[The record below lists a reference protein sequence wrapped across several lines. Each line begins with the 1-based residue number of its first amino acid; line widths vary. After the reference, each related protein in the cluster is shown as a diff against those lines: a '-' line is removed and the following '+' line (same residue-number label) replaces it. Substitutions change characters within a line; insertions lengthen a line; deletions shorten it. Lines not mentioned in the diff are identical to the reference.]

1 MASGVQNAL
10 DMGFAK
16 LREIPPGVHL
26 FCPRISEDDDEI
38 YEDADAVTNLTRQER
53 EHRIE
58 EGQSRL
64 DLMYNC
70 SLILGLS
77 REAAGPLRDD
87 FDARTDDFL
96 QTCASCVRNWHK
108 GRTQFLKDIA
118 NIYNDEVVDELTNR
132 LNEFDFNRIT
142 TGLKAAE
149 EFIIQHGSI
158 VSQSTFIKEGKSD
171 LLVSIYESLCCI
183 AYLSTPENRRHFNYV
198 FTTIQQRKPLKLDE
212 ILPSMTIFLFDEDE
226 TRRNFAIQ
234 TFERKPVVSKSDF
247 DWAIQGS
254 FKDALLKA
262 NSKSTDG
269 QTLQRI
275 WQGFLYILDV
285 LEEDCIMECL
295 RGMDVQ
301 PTIYELMISQ
311 MPQLQDAHV
320 LRAVLKTFC
329 ALIVKSAKAF
339 WEAYRHYSPPAILEQ
354 IIRSPAFRPLL
365 LHSGDHDLTPAAVSW
380 VKPLIDSIS
389 PNQKT
394 DVCDKLVHHLLGDFA
409 ADSRMTTDGRFA
421 CYRGAM
427 EALSSSLAGF
437 VSPRYRLHA
446 GSSTIHTNALLNL
459 TLKNKD
465 LIVHLAQGLS
475 SDPREALM
483 AKAALAVIGSALAL
497 DSRIT
502 FEECNALQEN
512 DELVQREVKRDS
524 SGLWD
529 AFLEV
534 LQPGAYELARSMLL
548 AFVPLITVEIFR
560 PSKNEEL
567 SQVKVDFNTEFQKTT
582 EVIGRVIERLE
593 DFDRT
598 AIGKLCLDPATMYP
612 IVATLIH
619 GEEPI
624 NQAGGSFIKAIT
636 GEDRRSDAVLK
647 LLEMHF
653 VPALSAYTKVVDDIT
668 MKKSLWSPQTNILR
682 YSREILDSFCNPG
695 SGILRTRRL
704 TIAEQDTLRNWW
716 SSQWAFVENAL
727 NQTDAWSRK
736 IPMETMKNLCR
747 ETMEHAD
754 ALLAQ
759 DGLMSTALGLQP
771 TDSPLGSGDEDAKKA
786 MKDLLEK
793 PRVHCLGLC
802 KMLRLKDLYLVSV
815 IVNVLGKLLKRL
827 REYGMEVPE
836 QPLTFI
842 KNTCVRTEQNR
853 YKMMTN
859 MNERQRAELIKALG
873 DEDTQNDVEIL
884 SSTKVEGVKKQTS
897 LDTWSKA
904 GTPASIISPATK
916 PPIKSAKDDVRTL
929 LKASSSEKSRS
940 IMDEIRARQAPPKVL
955 TKAPPLAS
963 RETIKAQRA
972 REAEERRKRDAEA
985 IAKARALRAPKQ
997 TVAGEG
1003 SGLQGLSGVHG
1014 KDYTASRRSEIM
1026 VNSSS
1031 EGEEDSDDDEE
1042 FLKRTNTA
1050 QKREDDAQSR
1060 IQSMKTAAVRGP
1072 VKKMKLQRSAKD
1084 MRARLIPPMDVLHQA
1099 ILEWDI
1105 FHEGSDPPNSIP
1117 CTRVA
1122 ASYDDP
1128 RQYKESFLPLL
1139 IHEAWRSFVTAKDE
1153 ATSKP
1158 FETKVI
1164 NRMSVDKFIEVSTSM
1179 PIANNKDR
1187 FLSEGDIVL
1196 FSLAPNP
1203 LEAPDELHC
1212 LARIW
1217 RIQYKNANLEV
1228 QYRLSSR
1235 GGPMLANLMPQAE
1248 FYAVKITN
1256 MITIEREYAAL
1267 ESLQYYD
1274 LAPEILEAKPSPKL
1288 NFSEEA
1294 VDKVMRNYHLN
1305 PGQAKAILN
1314 AKENDAFTLIQGP
1327 PGTGKTK
1334 TIVAMVGA
1342 LMGST
1347 QPAYVAGV
1355 PIKRP
1360 DGMSAANNKGTSKKL
1375 LVCAPSNAAVD
1386 ELVLRL
1392 KAGVK
1397 SMNGN
1402 FHKINVLR
1410 LGRSDAINAAV
1421 RDVTLDELVKARV
1434 EGTDKENSG
1443 PSSRELL
1450 HQEAGKIKAELA
1462 ELRPQLE
1469 SARERG
1475 DRIETNRLQRKFD
1488 EYKRRQAQIG
1498 AKIDADKDSGNT
1510 AARESEIRRRQIQQE
1525 ILDSAQVLCATLS
1538 GSGHEMF
1545 KNLAVEFETVIID
1558 EAAQCVELSA
1568 LIPLKYGCSKCILV
1582 GDPKQLPPTVL
1593 SQSAARYGYDQSLF
1607 VRIQQNHPDE
1617 VHLLDTQ
1624 YRMHPEISF
1633 FPSQEFYE
1641 KRLLDGGD
1649 MAKLRR
1655 QPWHQSELLGP
1666 YRFFDVRGV
1675 QEKGRRGQS
1684 LVNLEELKVA
1694 MQLYDRFCQD
1704 YPRVDLKGKI
1714 GIITPYKAQLF
1725 ELREQFSRRY
1735 GEKITESI
1743 EFNTT
1748 DAFQGRECEII
1759 IFSCVRASSTGGIG
1773 FMTDIRRMNVGL
1785 TRARSSLWILG
1796 DSRALCQGEYW
1807 NRLIEDAKARDRYTT
1822 GDVLNMLRRPGAKA
1836 APLPPVAAPVQMPR
1850 STSPLSQS
1858 MTRLGVNASA
1868 SDRTPAPS
1876 VTKNEPQDVVMEEA
1890 PPMQPGKPNKFK
1902 TPQLPE
1908 TYTLLERNRTMS
1920 NPNPNFGGLNER
1932 GEPIVRQAMS
1942 DRPVIH
1948 EAGHKRHRDDGDQG
1962 KPAKKPARETTGAPG
1977 RPPPAGP
1984 RAMPRPQ
1991 DPAAMAVLGI
2001 PPTSSSTP
2009 NRAPPSGP
2017 SNTNK
2022 GPQGPRPPGPRPPG
2036 SRPPGPGP
2044 PGPRPPRPAGGKKN
2058 SADPFIKRKP
2068 NRPR

>member
-1 MASGVQNAL
+1 MAAGVHNVL
-10 DMGFAK
+10 DSGFAK
-16 LREIPPGVHL
+16 LREIPAEVHL
-26 FCPRISEDDDEI
+26 FCPRLSDDDNEV
-38 YEDADAVTNLTRQER
+38 YEDFDAETSISRQEK
-53 EHRIE
+53 EKRIE
-58 EGQSRL
+58 DGQARL

-70 SLILGLS
+70 SLILGLDREDAGSHRPEFDS
-77 REAAGPLRDD
+77 RCDSCLRS
-87 FDARTDDFL
+87 
-96 QTCASCVRNWHK
+96 CPSCVRNWHK
-108 GRTQFLKDIA
+108 GRAQFVKDIT
-118 NIYNDEVVDELTNR
+118 NIYNDEVVEQMTDR
-132 LNEFDFNRIT
+132 LNQFDFARIT
-142 TGLKAAE
+142 QGLVAAE
-149 EFIIQHGSI
+149 EFIVQHNNI
-158 VSQSTFIKEGKSD
+158 VSQSTFVKEGQAD

-183 AYLSTPENRRHFNYV
+183 AYLSTPENRKHFNFV

-212 ILPSMTIFLFDEDE
+212 ILPTMTIFLFDEDQ
-226 TRRNFAIQ
+226 TRRDFAIQ
-234 TFERKPVVSKSDF
+234 TFGQKPTVDKSDF
-247 DWAIQGS
+247 EWAIQGS

-262 NSKSTDG
+262 NSKSTDA

-285 LEEDCIMECL
+285 LEEDSIMDCL

-301 PTIYELMISQ
+301 PTIYDLMISQ
-311 MPQLQDAHV
+311 MPQLRDAPS
-320 LRAVLKTFC
+320 LKAVLKVFC
-329 ALIVKSAKAF
+329 ALIVKSPKAF
-339 WEAYRHYSPPAILEQ
+339 WDAYRQYSPPAILEQ

-365 LHSGDHDLTPAAVSW
+365 LQSGGLDMTSEGPAATSW

-409 ADSRMTTDGRFA
+409 NDANMSTDGKFA

-459 TLKNKD
+459 TLRYKD
-465 LIVHLAQGLS
+465 LIAQLAQLPT
-475 SDPREALM
+475 SDPRQESV
-483 AKAALAVIGSALAL
+483 AKAALAVIGCALAL

-502 FEECNALQEN
+502 FEESNAIQEN
-512 DELVQREVKRDS
+512 DDLVQREVKRDS

-529 AFLEV
+529 AFLDV
-534 LQPGAYELARSMLL
+534 LQPGAHGLARTMLL

-560 PSKNEEL
+560 PSKHEKL
-567 SQVKVDFNTEFQKTT
+567 SRIKLEFNTEFQKTT
-582 EVIGRVIERLE
+582 EVIGRVVERLE
-593 DFDRT
+593 DFSQT
-598 AIGKLCLDPATMYP
+598 AIRQLCLEPATMHP
-612 IVATLIH
+612 IIATLVY

-624 NQAGGSFIKAIT
+624 NQAGASFIKAIT
-636 GEDRRSDAVLK
+636 GQDRRSDAVQK

-653 VPALSAYTKVVDDIT
+653 GPTLSAYTRVVDEIT
-668 MKKSLWSPQTNILR
+668 MQKSLWSSQTNILR
-682 YSREILDSFCNPG
+682 YSRDILDGLCGPL
-695 SGILRTRRL
+695 SGILRSREL
-704 TIAEQDTLRNWW
+704 NMGEQDILRNWW

-727 NQTDAWSRK
+727 NQTEAWSRK
-736 IPMETMKNLCR
+736 IDMDTMKNLCR
-747 ETMEHAD
+747 EVMEHAD

-759 DGLMSTALGLQP
+759 DGLLSTALASKS
-771 TDSPLGSGDEDAKKA
+771 TDASAGGDGEEAKKP
-786 MKDLLEK
+786 MKNLLEK
-793 PRVHCLGLC
+793 PRVHCMGLC

-827 REYGMEVPE
+827 REYGMEVPD

-842 KNTCVRTEQNR
+842 KNTCIKNENGR

-873 DEDTQNDVEIL
+873 EEDNQDDIQIVSIK
-884 SSTKVEGVKKQTS
+884 KVEGVKKQTS
-897 LDTWSKA
+897 LDAWSK
-904 GTPASIISPATK
+904 GGSETSSVSSGPRTGV
-916 PPIKSAKDDVRTL
+916 KSAKGDVSEL
-929 LKASSSEKSRS
+929 LKASSSEKNRS
-940 IMDEIRARQAPPKVL
+940 LIDEMRARQTPAKSVTKGLP
-955 TKAPPLAS
+955 KAPPVAS
-963 RETIKAQRA
+963 IESIRAKRA
-972 REAEERRKRDAEA
+972 REAEEKRKRDADA
-985 IAKARALRAPKQ
+985 IARAKALRAPKQ
-997 TVAGEG
+997 LVAGEG
-1003 SGLQGLSGVHG
+1003 SGLQGLSGIQG
-1014 KDYTASRRSEIM
+1014 KDLSATRKSEIM

-1031 EGEEDSDDDEE
+1031 EGEDDSDDDED

-1050 QKREDDAQSR
+1050 PRRNDDAQSR
-1060 IQSMKTAAVRGP
+1060 IQSMKAGVRGP

-1105 FHEGSDPPNSIP
+1105 FHEGSDPPNGIP

-1128 RQYKESFLPLL
+1128 RQYKETFLPLL
-1139 IHEAWRSFVTAKDE
+1139 INEAWRSFVTAKDE

-1164 NRMSVDKFIEVSTSM
+1164 NRMNVDKFIEVSTSM
-1179 PIANNKDR
+1179 PIDKSKDR
-1187 FLSEGDIVL
+1187 YLSEGDIVL
-1196 FSLAPNP
+1196 FSHAANP
-1203 LEAPDELHC
+1203 LEAKDELHC

-1217 RIQYKNANLEV
+1217 RIQFKNGSLEV

-1235 GGPMLANLMPQAE
+1235 AGPMLSTLMPQAE

-1256 MITIEREYAAL
+1256 MITIEREYASL

-1288 NFSEEA
+1288 NFGEEA
-1294 VDKVMRNYHLN
+1294 VKNVMKNYHLN

-1314 AKENDAFTLIQGP
+1314 AKENDAFTLVQGP

-1342 LMGST
+1342 LMGGTQSGSSST
-1347 QPAYVAGV
+1347 GVA
-1355 PIKRP
+1355 IKRP
-1360 DGMSAANNKGTSKKL
+1360 DGLGPAANKGTTKKL

-1397 SMNGN
+1397 SMSGN

-1434 EGTDKENSG
+1434 EGTDKDKAG
-1443 PSSRELL
+1443 PSSRELM

-1469 SARERG
+1469 SARATG
-1475 DRIETNRLQRKFD
+1475 DRAETNRLQRKFD

-1510 AARESEIRRRQIQQE
+1510 AARENEIRRRQIQQE

-1607 VRIQQNHPDE
+1607 VRMQQNWPDE
-1617 VHLLDTQ
+1617 IHLLDTQ
-1624 YRMHPEISF
+1624 YRMHPEISY

-1641 KRLLDGGD
+1641 RRLLNGGD
-1649 MAKLRR
+1649 MASLRH

-1666 YRFFDVRGV
+1666 YRFFDVKGI

-1694 MQLYDRFCQD
+1694 MQLYERFSLD
-1704 YPRVDLKGKI
+1704 YPKVDLKGKI

-1725 ELREQFSRRY
+1725 ELRDQFSRRY
-1735 GEKITESI
+1735 GDKITEFI

-1748 DAFQGRECEII
+1748 DAFQGRECEVI

-1785 TRARSSLWILG
+1785 TRAKSSLWILG
-1796 DSRALCQGEYW
+1796 DSRALCQGEFW
-1807 NRLIEDAKARDRYTT
+1807 NKLIVDAKARDRYTT
-1822 GDVLNMLRRPGAKA
+1822 GDVLGMLRKPGVKLSRPPPNVPAQL
-1836 APLPPVAAPVQMPR
+1836 PRSSPPPVEQTWSRPT
-1850 STSPLSQS
+1850 STGQVEDVI
-1858 MTRLGVNASA
+1858 ME
-1868 SDRTPAPS
+1868 DTPPFRPATS
-1876 VTKNEPQDVVMEEA
+1876 K
-1890 PPMQPGKPNKFK
+1890 KHK

-1908 TYTLLERNRTMS
+1908 TYTLIERNRPMGS
-1920 NPNPNFGGLNER
+1920 PNPGFGGLNER
-1932 GEPIVRQAMS
+1932 GEPAMVRPPSS

-1948 EAGHKRHRDDGDQG
+1948 ESGLKRHRDDLDPG
-1962 KPAKKPARETTGAPG
+1962 KPAKKLAKENTPFGPSGPSG
-1977 RPPPAGP
+1977 RLPPTGP
-1984 RAMPRPQ
+1984 RMKPRPQ
-1991 DPAAMAVLGI
+1991 DPTAMAVLGI
-2001 PPTSSSTP
+2001 PPTSSTSSGSG
-2009 NRAPPSGP
+2009 RAPPSGP
-2017 SNTNK
+2017 SNAPK
-2022 GPQGPRPPGPRPPG
+2022 SRPAPRPPMPM
-2036 SRPPGPGP
+2036 
-2044 PGPRPPRPAGGKKN
+2044 PAKKKN
-2058 SADPFIKRKP
+2058 SSDPFIKRKP
-2068 NRPR
+2068 NKPR